1 MSKFGNVCSELCRAP
16 FVLGR
21 KLMTAGVIAQ
31 LFVGSTIGAG
41 VVGCGGDNTLEFIPV
56 ISITVDSKKVTLDKA
71 AACLPVNFS
80 ADDTSGQ
87 LTQTKKVIITNNGI
101 DGSVLCLK
109 APVWDAGKDKLYKME
124 VTKGATPTSTE
135 CLSAAIADKN
145 NPPAAVPGVVT
156 ALAPNKSITFT
167 ITYTASPGLTGAAKL
182 SIEHNGGTQGT
193 SFTYTKNEMCFGIA
207 EVGPQIV
214 CNTPEFTYHN
224 ASAANPPTQCFTCE
238 NHGTGELCFDSSNFT
253 EPNSQ
258 YSVTKQP
265 QKGDCLARYGDPQ
278 NPVAN
283 PKQFEMCVR
292 YTPDSSEGN
301 EKAQLYIKTNDAS
314 QPKVTI
320 PLDAVTDAQSSYKV
334 TCKAASGALM
344 YDFKG
349 TISGV
354 KETTCNIYNNG
365 PSSFTLNAKPEIIAT
380 SSKDKNV
387 DLSGIYD
394 VSAHKPDDSPFPVD
408 WNFSIVKEKSLDFI
422 VKLTYPTDGKL
433 PPQAQ
438 LLISFTQ
445 VPNGAGKVILPI
457 VVGGDDT
464 PSLSYGPEPLWQ
476 QADVGKSTTGTLVLA
491 NQSPSTL
498 QLLDACILADNLNL
512 DLSKDPCGSNTAS
525 KTTVLVPG
533 FGLHTMLPWELYPLQ
548 IAFSPLDDKKITR
561 TELLHITWCS
571 TKWDGKNCATA
582 VGGGSGL
589 VVQSIGLAG
598 NIEVAIA
605 PPTLTLDA
613 DDGKAVAGKPVIV
626 TGKFVE
632 GTLTGS
638 CHNFAWAIKSR
649 PAGSM
654 LWKGHD
660 EQNTDSAKFTFVPD
674 LAGDYKI
681 LAMGQTCDAT
691 DPAKVTWSKQVELTI
706 KVAATP

>member
-1 MSKFGNVCSELCRAP
+1 MTIQW
-16 FVLGR
+16 FVHRDFAMGVL
-21 KLMTAGVIAQ
+21 LSLAGACA
-31 LFVGSTIGAG
+31 LASSA
-41 VVGCGGDNTLEFIPV
+41 CGGGSNVLEFVPG
-56 ISITVDSKKVTLDKA
+56 ISITVDGKKVPTDKLDTPF
-71 AACLPVNFS
+71 LFS

-87 LTQTKKVIITNNGI
+87 LTQIKKVVIQNNGI
-101 DGSVLCLK
+101 EGSVLCLK
-109 APVWDAGKDKLYKME
+109 SPTFPEDPNRPTGEKPLDPNKLYKME
-124 VTKGATPTSTE
+124 VTKGAAPGSGE
-135 CLSAAIADKN
+135 CLDKAN
-145 NPPAAVPGVVT
+145 GTPVPGVIT
-156 ALAPNKSITFT
+156 ALAANKSITFT
-167 ITYTASPGLTGAAKL
+167 ITYAATPGLAGSARL
-182 SIEHNGGTQGT
+182 GIEHNGSTAGT
-193 SFTYTKNEMCFGIA
+193 SFTYTKSALHFAIA
-207 EVGPQIV
+207 AVGPQIQ

-238 NHGTGELCFDSSNFT
+238 NKGTGDLIFDSSNFT

-258 YSVTKQP
+258 YAVTKQP
-265 QKGDCLARYGDPQ
+265 NKGEVINALGQ
-278 NPVAN
+278 GNNLVAN
-283 PKQFEMCVR
+283 PKQFEVCVR

-320 PLDAVTDAQSSYKV
+320 PLDAVTDVQSSYKV
-334 TCKAASGALM
+334 TCKAASGALI

-380 SSKDKNV
+380 SSKDKNT

-394 VSAHKPDDSPFPVD
+394 VSAHKPDDSPFPSD

-422 VKLTYPTDGKL
+422 VKLTYPGDGKL

-438 LLISFTQ
+438 LVISFTQ

-476 QADVGKSTTGTLVLA
+476 QADVGKSATATLVLA

-512 DLSKDPCGSNTAS
+512 DLSKDPCGSNAAS
-525 KTTVLVPG
+525 KATALVPG

-548 IAFSPLDDKKITR
+548 IAFSPLDDKKTTR

-571 TKWDGKNCATA
+571 TKWDGKNCAA
-582 VGGGSGL
+582 AIGGGSGL

-598 NIEVAIA
+598 NIEVAVI
-605 PPTLTLDA
+605 PPTLTLDP
-613 DDGKAVAGKPVIV
+613 DDGKAVAGTPVIV

-638 CHNFAWAIKSR
+638 CHNFAWVIKSR
-649 PAGSM
+649 PAGST

-660 EQNTDSAKFTFVPD
+660 DQNTDAAKFTFVPD
-674 LAGDYKI
+674 LPGDYKI
-681 LAMGQTCDAT
+681 LAMGQTCDTT
-691 DPAKVTWSKQVELTI
+691 DPSKVTWSKQVELAI
-706 KVAATP
+706 KVAAAK